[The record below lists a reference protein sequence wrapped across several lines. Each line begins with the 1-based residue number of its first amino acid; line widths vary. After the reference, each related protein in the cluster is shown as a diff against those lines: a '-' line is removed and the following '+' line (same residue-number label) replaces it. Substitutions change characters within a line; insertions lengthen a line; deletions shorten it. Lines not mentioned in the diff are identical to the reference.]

1 AEHLGVAPA
10 DVQAALQ
17 QDQSLHGAIAR
28 LRKAERRELRPMDPR
43 LIPELDALTQDNAVF
58 DPERPISPDEIV
70 DAYVPHSARKPV

>member
-1 AEHLGVAPA
+1 MAFDTECNLTIELQGDAAKQDEIRTAIALMRNRLLAEHLGVAPA

-43 LIPELDALTQDNAVF
+43 L
-58 DPERPISPDEIV
+58 
-70 DAYVPHSARKPV
+70 